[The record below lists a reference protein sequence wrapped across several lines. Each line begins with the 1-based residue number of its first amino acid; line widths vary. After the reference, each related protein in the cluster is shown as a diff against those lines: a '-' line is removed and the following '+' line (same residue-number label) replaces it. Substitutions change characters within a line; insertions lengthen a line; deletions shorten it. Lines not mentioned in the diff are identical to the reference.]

1 MSAFALSDR
10 RYIAL
15 LCSYKCSVFLLH
27 RCVLF
32 VFPLS
37 LYHSKRTSTPR
48 ACMSISVLRTK
59 HKTPNS
65 GGISYLFCWHEQV
78 DGIFLSCVYTRRQ
91 GVCDRVMTAPFTWTS
106 VSACALS
113 DRRYIALLCSYTF
126 SVLLLHRCVLFVFP
140 LSLYHSQRTST
151 PRVCMSISVGNRI
164 DGIFLFCIETH
175 RSVPFVVTPS
185 SCCPYNVQS
194 ERLLQVSACAFLG
207 RASTRM
213 PTVHSSKF
221 CFHIVAVCLWSR
233 RPCHIHRKRLPHMS
247 VCVCT
252 SWAKLDENADDIYFS
267 AVFIHIAAYH
277 RSVLFVVAL
286 SR

>member
-1 MSAFALSDR
+1 MNKSTVYFSIAFIHVVRMFVVALSLHLSR
-10 RYIAL
+10 GR
-15 LCSYKCSVFLLH
+15 LC
-27 RCVLF
+27 
-32 VFPLS
+32 
-37 LYHSKRTSTPR
+37 
-48 ACMSISVLRTK
+48 LR
-59 HKTPNS
+59 
-65 GGISYLFCWHEQV
+65 V
-78 DGIFLSCVYTRRQ
+78 
-91 GVCDRVMTAPFTWTS
+91 RVH
-106 VSACALS
+106 S

-140 LSLYHSQRTST
+140 MSLYHSQRTST

-175 RSVPFVVTPS
+175 RSVLFVVTPS
-185 SCCPYNVQS
+185 SCCPYNVQI

-233 RPCHIHRKRLPHMS
+233 RPFHVHRD
-247 VCVCT
+247 VCT
-252 SWAKLDENADDIYFS
+252 CWAKLDENAVDIYFS
-267 AVFIHIAAYH
+267 SVFVHIVAYY